1 MELIRTNSTKQK
13 NTVEAVKE
21 VTSKL
26 HTEPSLLLFFTS
38 TTHSFKEVT
47 ALFNAQYPN
56 SEVVGLTTTGEI
68 GPSGFLENGLVAMS
82 FAKSIGQI
90 STVLMNDISKYPVFS
105 RNDLISAAKHIGINL
120 NSQTLEKEGLVL
132 VFPNGLIAAEEKMLS
147 IVNSIFSHEGFP
159 VFGATAGDDAKFIE
173 TFVSLNGEVSSK
185 GGVVIFMKP
194 TVDFVMLKE
203 NIFTSTGKSMKITK
217 ADTEQ
222 RIVYELDGKKAT
234 TIYANQLGVKENE
247 LDQYFMTNP
256 LGRRFNNEIF
266 IASPFQILPNG
277 AIQFYCQ
284 VFQDSIVEI
293 LEPKNPVETL
303 QQTLHTF
310 KSEFTELEGVLAFN
324 CILRKLQFQSHG
336 IFPELNRELEKLPNL
351 GGFCSYGEQFNKSL
365 VNQTLVLLGLGKK
378 R

>member
-1 MELIRTNSTKQK
+1 MELIRSNSTKQT

-38 TTHSFKEVT
+38 TTHSIQEVT
-47 ALFNAQYPN
+47 VLFNAQYPN
-56 SEVVGLTTTGEI
+56 CEVVGLTTTGEI

-90 STVLMNDISKYPVFS
+90 STVLMNDISKYPIFS
-105 RNDLISAAKHIGINL
+105 RNDLISSAKHIGINL
-120 NSQTLEKEGLVL
+120 NSQSLEKEGLAL

-147 IVNSIFSHEGFP
+147 IVNSIFPHEGFP

-222 RIVYELDGKKAT
+222 RVVYELDGKKAT
-234 TIYANQLGVKENE
+234 TVYANRLGVKENE
-247 LDQYFMTNP
+247 LDRYFMTNP

-277 AIQFYCQ
+277 TIQFYCQ

-310 KSEFTELEGVLAFN
+310 KSNFTELEGVLAFN
-324 CILRKLQFQSHG
+324 CILRKLQFQNHG
-336 IFPELNRELEKLPNL
+336 LFPELNRELEKLPNL

-365 VNQTLVLLGLGKK
+365 VNQTLVLLGLGK
-378 R
+378 RR

>member
-1 MELIRTNSTKQK
+1 MELIRSNSTKQQ

-26 HTEPSLLLFFTS
+26 HTEPALLLFFTS
-38 TTHSFKEVT
+38 TTHQFQEIT

-82 FAKSIGQI
+82 FAKNIGQI
-90 STVLMNDISKYPVFS
+90 STVLMNDITKYPVFS

-120 NSQTLEKEGLVL
+120 TSQTLEKEGVAL

-159 VFGATAGDDAKFIE
+159 VFGATAGDDAEFIE
-173 TFVSLNGEVSSK
+173 TFVSLNGEVSSR
-185 GGVVIFMKP
+185 GGIVIFMKP

-203 NIFTSTGKSMKITK
+203 NIFTSTGKSMKVTK
-217 ADTEQ
+217 VDTEQ
-222 RIVYELDGKKAT
+222 RIVYELDGKMAT
-234 TIYANQLGVKENE
+234 IVYANLLGIRENE
-247 LDQYFMTNP
+247 LDRYFMTNP
-256 LGRRFNNEIF
+256 LGRRFNDEIF
-266 IASPFQILPNG
+266 IASPFQILSNG

-284 VFQDSIVEI
+284 VFQDTIVEI

-303 QQTLHTF
+303 QQTLHTL
-310 KSEFTELEGVLAFN
+310 KSEFTKLEGVLAFN
-324 CILRKLQFQSHG
+324 CILRKLQFQSQG
-336 IFPELNRELEKLPNL
+336 LFPDLNRELEKLPSL

>member
-1 MELIRTNSTKQK
+1 MELIRSNSTKQT

-38 TTHSFKEVT
+38 TTHSFQEVT

-56 SEVVGLTTTGEI
+56 CEVVGLTTTGEI

-90 STVLMNDISKYPVFS
+90 STVLMNDISKYPIFS
-105 RNDLISAAKHIGINL
+105 RNDLISSAKHIGINL
-120 NSQTLEKEGLVL
+120 NSQSLEKEGLAL

-147 IVNSIFSHEGFP
+147 IVNSIFPHEGFP

-222 RIVYELDGKKAT
+222 RVVYELDGKRQRQST
-234 TIYANQLGVKENE
+234 
-247 LDQYFMTNP
+247 
-256 LGRRFNNEIF
+256 
-266 IASPFQILPNG
+266 QI
-277 AIQFYCQ
+277 
-284 VFQDSIVEI
+284 D
-293 LEPKNPVETL
+293 
-303 QQTLHTF
+303 
-310 KSEFTELEGVLAFN
+310 
-324 CILRKLQFQSHG
+324 
-336 IFPELNRELEKLPNL
+336 
-351 GGFCSYGEQFNKSL
+351 
-365 VNQTLVLLGLGKK
+365 
-378 R
+378 